1 MILAIGPLC
10 RLDKRFLPLLYNRR
24 HLGVTMFV
32 LALGHGVFSLVQFH
46 ALGDENPLVSLF
58 TSNTRYGSLADFP
71 FQALGFFA
79 LLILFV
85 MAATSHDFWLN
96 TLSAPVWKRLHMM
109 VYVAYALLVAHVT
122 LGALQSET
130 SAMLA
135 AVLGV
140 GMTVV
145 VALHVAAG
153 AVERRKDAYV
163 AACEIE
169 AIPDNRACVVS
180 CGGERVAVFKYG
192 GKISAISNV
201 CQHQN
206 GPLGEG
212 KIIDGCITC
221 PWHGYQYLPDT
232 GASPPPFT
240 EKVATFRTKIVG
252 RQVYIDPQP
261 LAPGTR
267 VPPMEIP

>member
-1 MILAIGPLC
+1 MI
-10 RLDKRFLPLLYNRR
+10 
-24 HLGVTMFV
+24 
-32 LALGHGVFSLVQFH
+32 QFH
-46 ALGDENPLVSLF
+46 GLGDVNPLVSLF
-58 TSNTRYGSLADFP
+58 TSNTRYGSIADFP

-79 LLILFV
+79 LLILFL
-85 MAATSHDFWLN
+85 MAATSHDFWLH
-96 TLSAPVWKRLHMM
+96 TLSAPLWKRLHMM
-109 VYVAYALLVAHVT
+109 VYVAYGLLVAHVT

-130 SAMLA
+130 SAVLA
-135 AVLGV
+135 AVLGI

-145 VALHVAAG
+145 ITLHIVAG

-163 AACEIE
+163 AACEVD
-169 AIPDNRACVVS
+169 AIPENRACVVS

-192 GKISAISNV
+192 DKVSAISNV

-240 EKVATFRTKIVG
+240 EKVATYRTKIVG
-252 RQVYIDPQP
+252 RQVYVDPQP
-261 LAPGTR
+261 LPPGTR
-267 VPPMEIP
+267 FPPTEIP

>member
-1 MILAIGPLC
+1 
-10 RLDKRFLPLLYNRR
+10 
-24 HLGVTMFV
+24 
-32 LALGHGVFSLVQFH
+32 
-46 ALGDENPLVSLF
+46 
-58 TSNTRYGSLADFP
+58 
-71 FQALGFFA
+71 
-79 LLILFV
+79 
-85 MAATSHDFWLN
+85 
-96 TLSAPVWKRLHMM
+96 MM

-130 SAMLA
+130 SAVLA

-145 VALHVAAG
+145 IALHVAAG
-153 AVERRKDAYV
+153 AVEWHKDAYV
-163 AACEIE
+163 AACELD
-169 AIPDNRACVVS
+169 AIPENRARVVS

-240 EKVATFRTKIVG
+240 EKVATYRTKIVG
-252 RQVYIDPQP
+252 HQVYVDPQP
-261 LAPGTR
+261 LPPGTC
-267 VPPMEIP
+267 VPPTEIP